1 MINILIALSAGLLI
15 FALMAAAIRKRI
27 QERETVLER
36 MERFAG
42 RIAGRHN
49 VIQKQELPLSQMA
62 L

>member
-42 RIAGRHN
+42 RIADRKS
-49 VIQKQELPLSQMA
+49 VV
-62 L
+62 